1 VITDRHQHQLGDAL
15 TAMFN
20 RRVFS
25 RRSLLTGTTTS
36 FAAAGLGTLDN
47 TFTTFDSKKSQT
59 TNDGC
64 DGEVLGQDP
73 FRYRA
78 HRHWGMLDRTH
89 YPVKDCH
96 GIFAYRKPRLA
107 HYGSRRAHI
116 TCYTASL
123 HLVDFK
129 CASSFGEAQVVAKR
143 KDSLYEAGKR
153 TGSWISTA
161 SIEGRSS

>member
-1 VITDRHQHQLGDAL
+1 
-15 TAMFN
+15 MFN

-25 RRSLLTGTTTS
+25 RRSLLTGTAAS
-36 FAAAGLGTLDN
+36 FVTAGLGTLAN
-47 TFTTFDSKKSQT
+47 TFTTFDSKQSQT

-78 HRHWGMLDRTH
+78 HRHWGVLDRTH

-96 GIFAYRKPRLA
+96 GIFVYRKPRLA
-107 HYGSRRAHI
+107 RYGSRRAHI

>member
-1 VITDRHQHQLGDAL
+1 
-15 TAMFN
+15 MFN

-25 RRSLLTGTTTS
+25 RRSLLTGTTAS
-36 FAAAGLGTLDN
+36 FAAAGLGTLDD

-78 HRHWGMLDRTH
+78 HRHWGVLDRTH

-96 GIFAYRKPRLA
+96 GICVRVEESTTGCRCSLA
-107 HYGSRRAHI
+107 LSA
-116 TCYTASL
+116 
-123 HLVDFK
+123 V
-129 CASSFGEAQVVAKR
+129 SSFVRV
-143 KDSLYEAGKR
+143 
-153 TGSWISTA
+153 
-161 SIEGRSS
+161 